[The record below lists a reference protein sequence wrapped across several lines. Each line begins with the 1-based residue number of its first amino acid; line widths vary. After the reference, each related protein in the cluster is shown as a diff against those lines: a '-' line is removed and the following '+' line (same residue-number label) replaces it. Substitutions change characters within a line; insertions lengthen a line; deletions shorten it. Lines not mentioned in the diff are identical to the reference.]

1 MTGRTLI
8 ACLGNIFLGDDG
20 FGVEVA
26 RRLAGQE
33 LPEGVRVTDYGIRG
47 MHLAYDLA
55 EGFDTTIL
63 VDATKRGDEPGTVY
77 VIEPQPAR
85 PAAADHGTD
94 DGAGGDGAGGGRPLE
109 AMSLFNA
116 HGMQPDV
123 VLDMAGTLGA
133 DAGRVLVVGCEP
145 ASLQEGIGL
154 SPPVAAAVDEA
165 VRVVT
170 RLVTAERPVED
181 TAAAPPDDSAAA
193 PPDDSAAAP
202 PDDSAAVAQ
211 NDGAAVPHEDGAAAA
226 QETAR
231 LGDKGSRRK

>member
-8 ACLGNIFLGDDG
+8 ACLGNIFLSDDG

-26 RRLAGQE
+26 KRLAGQE

-77 VIEPQPAR
+77 VIEPQPPR
-85 PAAADHGTD
+85 RSAADHGTD
-94 DGAGGDGAGGGRPLE
+94 DGAGGDGAGGDGAGGESPLGV
-109 AMSLFNA
+109 MSLFNA

-145 ASLQEGIGL
+145 ANLEEGIGL
-154 SPPVAAAVDEA
+154 SPPVAAAVEEA

-170 RLVTAERPVED
+170 RLVTAESGLGITEAVEI
-181 TAAAPPDDSAAA
+181 
-193 PPDDSAAAP
+193 
-202 PDDSAAVAQ
+202 
-211 NDGAAVPHEDGAAAA
+211 
-226 QETAR
+226 
-231 LGDKGSRRK
+231 

>member
-1 MTGRTLI
+1 MTGRTLV

-26 RRLAGQE
+26 KRFAGQE

-63 VDATKRGDEPGTVY
+63 VDAMQRGDEPGTVY
-77 VIEPQPAR
+77 VIEPQPAQR
-85 PAAADHGTD
+85 PVGGDAPGGGTGGSG
-94 DGAGGDGAGGGRPLE
+94 GAGGSGKSEAADGSPLA
-109 AMSLFNA
+109 AMSLFDA
-116 HGMQPDV
+116 HGMQPEV

-133 DAGRVLVVGCEP
+133 EAGRVLVVGCEP
-145 ASLQEGIGL
+145 MSMEEGIGL

-170 RLVTAERPVED
+170 RLVTGGGPRYD
-181 TAAAPPDDSAAA
+181 TPQQGTPPPQSTPQQSTQRSAAG
-193 PPDDSAAAP
+193 P
-202 PDDSAAVAQ
+202 Q
-211 NDGAAVPHEDGAAAA
+211 
-226 QETAR
+226 QESR
-231 LGDKGSRRK
+231 ERNKGSRPKTTKR

>member
-1 MTGRTLI
+1 MTGRTLV

-26 RRLAGQE
+26 KRFAGQE

-63 VDATKRGDEPGTVY
+63 VDAMQRGDEPGTVY
-77 VIEPQPAR
+77 VIEPQPAQR
-85 PAAADHGTD
+85 PVGGDAPGAGPAGGEAADGS
-94 DGAGGDGAGGGRPLE
+94 PLA
-109 AMSLFNA
+109 AMSLFDA
-116 HGMQPDV
+116 HGMQPEV

-133 DAGRVLVVGCEP
+133 EAGRVLVVGCEP
-145 ASLQEGIGL
+145 MSMEEGIGL

-170 RLVTAERPVED
+170 RLVTGGGPRYG
-181 TAAAPPDDSAAA
+181 TPPQGTPPQSTPQQSTQRSAAG
-193 PPDDSAAAP
+193 P
-202 PDDSAAVAQ
+202 Q
-211 NDGAAVPHEDGAAAA
+211 
-226 QETAR
+226 QESR
-231 LGDKGSRRK
+231 ERDKGSRPKTTKR

>member
-85 PAAADHGTD
+85 PPTAGHGTD
-94 DGAGGDGAGGGRPLE
+94 DGAGGEGAGGGSPLE

-123 VLDMAGTLGA
+123 VLEMAGTLGA

-145 ASLQEGIGL
+145 ASLEEGIGL

-170 RLVTAERPVED
+170 RLVTTEVLR
-181 TAAAPPDDSAAA
+181 
-193 PPDDSAAAP
+193 
-202 PDDSAAVAQ
+202 
-211 NDGAAVPHEDGAAAA
+211 EDGAAAR
-226 QETAR
+226 QENSAPWR
-231 LGDKGSRRK
+231 

>member
-26 RRLAGQE
+26 KRLAGQE
-33 LPEGVRVTDYGIRG
+33 LPAGVRVTDYGIRG

-63 VDATKRGDEPGTVY
+63 VDCVQRGDEPGTVY
-77 VIEPQPAR
+77 VIEPESGHR
-85 PAAADHGTD
+85 PA
-94 DGAGGDGAGGGRPLE
+94 DGNPLA

-133 DAGRVLVVGCEP
+133 EAGRVLVVGCEP
-145 ASLQEGIGL
+145 ASLEEGIGL
-154 SPPVAAAVDEA
+154 SPPVAAAVGEA
-165 VRVVT
+165 ARVVT
-170 RLVTAERPVED
+170 RLVTTGGPGPAD
-181 TAAAPPDDSAAA
+181 TAAEPQQKDTAAEPQQEDSAAE
-193 PPDDSAAAP
+193 PQQEIT
-202 PDDSAAVAQ
+202 AQ
-211 NDGAAVPHEDGAAAA
+211 G
-226 QETAR
+226 
-231 LGDKGSRRK
+231 